1 MESLQI
7 KAQEIMDA
15 LKETSVIDY
24 AEANNMSALSTR
36 LLSTLQTPYDL
47 TKMAYVVYLSYL
59 VDMFHTRFPIR
70 KSAAMLSE
78 EKDVPLV
85 VMRHLLAL
93 YTDSTQND
101 KGHMTYLQA
110 KAQKDKLI
118 LYMLVVA
125 LTINGFSLD
134 LTEVSA
140 DLKKT
145 PAAYVLLS
153 LSMES
158 RAPLT
163 SAFSAGSVRL
173 DSRPTAGNW
182 AARSTRCA
190 PTRPR
195 STARRRWPRSRLRAW
210 CWHCRCSSRSP
221 SALPALDAKWRE
233 EAT

>member
-7 KAQEIMDA
+7 KAQEIIDE
-15 LKETSVIDY
+15 LKETSVIDF
-24 AEANNMSALSTR
+24 AEAYNMSALPTR

-47 TKMAYVVYLSYL
+47 TKMAYVVYLWYL

-145 PAAYVLLS
+145 PAAYVS
-153 LSMES
+153 LALFPWKCHAINVCFLCLFHHFRLTAYCRQLGCSVDKV
-158 RAPLT
+158 RADAAAIYGAT
-163 SAFSAGSVRL
+163 SLAKKQV
-173 DSRPTAGNW
+173 
-182 AARSTRCA
+182 TRVV
-190 PTRPR
+190 
-195 STARRRWPRSRLRAW
+195 L
-210 CWHCRCSSRSP
+210 
-221 SALPALDAKWRE
+221 ALPLQFPLPKRAAGPRR
-233 EAT
+233 